1 MSDTNKL
8 DNNPKKYRYSNKV
21 YKTVFQTTYT
31 YSLNIIFSFPTL
43 IFFII
48 DNYFWVLYCFTNNYN
63 YLSIM
68 IPKIN
73 DIRVYDD
80 HRCESKLSSGNLHK
94 YFIKTVLTNHFF
106 YFKKYLQA
114 RKNTSL

>member
-1 MSDTNKL
+1 
-8 DNNPKKYRYSNKV
+8 
-21 YKTVFQTTYT
+21 
-31 YSLNIIFSFPTL
+31 
-43 IFFII
+43 
-48 DNYFWVLYCFTNNYN
+48 
-63 YLSIM
+63 M